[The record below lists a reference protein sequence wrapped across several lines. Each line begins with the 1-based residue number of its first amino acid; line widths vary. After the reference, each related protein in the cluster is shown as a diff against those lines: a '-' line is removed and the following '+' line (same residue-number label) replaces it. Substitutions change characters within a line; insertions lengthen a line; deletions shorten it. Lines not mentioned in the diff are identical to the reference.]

1 MGYSS
6 DGNLYLNG
14 NIVNSG
20 LQTWGNNNVIDVA
33 IDYAISAIWVRVNGG
48 YWNNND
54 GSDPS
59 TGGGGIEIIGG
70 PYYPALCPGYEGTM
84 TIQNSATYGVPS
96 GYTLL
101 GSNVTASVGF
111 YQTTGLTDSSFI
123 DLAQSVSS
131 TYGTPQTFSAATD
144 ASSWLTTNGYWNS
157 YGISF
162 TLNSSDFTNGQAIYQ
177 DTLTVGT
184 NGIDG
189 FINTAAQ
196 GGLEQGYFGYGLT
209 PSAISYISSA
219 VTAAGIDPN
228 NSTGYIWSVTW
239 GAGSSISS
247 GLVKFGY
254 YGNGGQFDIQ
264 TVDPTDTDWQIP
276 GNLNGTSLVGTFL
289 FPATFT
295 IYNPL
300 TNKGGWC

>member
-1 MGYSS
+1 MATTPLAYNPSASPIAGTSQVGSLAVGTSDQDYSIEPGGVTWWMGPE
-6 DGNLYLNG
+6 
-14 NIVNSG
+14 
-20 LQTWGNNNVIDVA
+20 Q
-33 IDYAISAIWVRVNGG
+33 
-48 YWNNND
+48 
-54 GSDPS
+54 S
-59 TGGGGIEIIGG
+59 TGYIIAIPVSGNTQPTPISGI
-70 PYYPALCPGYEGTM
+70 
-84 TIQNSATYGVPS
+84 
-96 GYTLL
+96 
-101 GSNVTASVGF
+101 TASLGF
-111 YQTTGLTDSSFI
+111 YQTSSLTDNSFI
-123 DLAQSVSS
+123 ELTNNIFGQSFTGASE
-131 TYGTPQTFSAATD
+131 

-162 TLNSSDFTNGQAIYQ
+162 TLNSSDFTNGQAIYH
-177 DTLTVGT
+177 DTLVVGT
-184 NGIDG
+184 NGVDG

-196 GGLEQGYFGYGLT
+196 GGLEQGYIGYGLT

-219 VTAAGIDPN
+219 VTAAGLDPN
-228 NSTGYIWSVTW
+228 NFTGYIWSVTW
-239 GAGSSISS
+239 GAGSSILS

-254 YGNGGQFDIQ
+254 YGDGGQFDIQ